1 MIPTFKQSFINGY
14 RSNKPNTGPKLRRV
28 PGSPSLH
35 KPFPKEWSAEAQ
47 LHAYILV
54 VAVGVNDLLGVIKY
68 KYLLNVVLFQEITY
82 LFNYVIVP

>member
-1 MIPTFKQSFINGY
+1 MVTGAISQTPGQSLGESQAPPLSTN
-14 RSNKPNTGPKLRRV
+14 L
-28 PGSPSLH
+28 SP
-35 KPFPKEWSAEAQ
+35 EWSAEAQ

-82 LFNYVIVP
+82 LFNYVIVPWCN